1 MNDSAHLLIV
11 DDDRDIRELL
21 SEILTRYGYRV
32 STAHDAPEMARVL
45 SATHI
50 DLVVLDVMLPGQDG
64 LSICRELRASSNLPV
79 IMLTAMGETTDRIIG
94 LEVGADDYLPKPF
107 EARELVARIKAVLR
121 RMNSSVNPE
130 TFQLSD
136 IVSFAGWTLDLAK
149 RQLKT
154 PTEVTV
160 DLTSGEFDL
169 LNAFVEHPQR
179 VLSRDQL
186 LDLARGRNAAP
197 FDRSIDVQVSRLR
210 RKLHVESI
218 GEPLIKTIR
227 NGGYLF
233 TPKVERV

>member
-1 MNDSAHLLIV
+1 MTDSTHLLIV
-11 DDDRDIRELL
+11 DDDREILDLL
-21 SEILTRYGYRV
+21 SGILSHYGYRV
-32 STAHDAPEMARVL
+32 STAHDAPDMARVL
-45 SATHI
+45 SANHI

-107 EARELVARIKAVLR
+107 EARELVARIKSVLR
-121 RMNSSVNPE
+121 RTSSSVSPE
-130 TFQLSD
+130 TSQSNDTL
-136 IVSFAGWTLDLAK
+136 SFAGWRLDLAQ

-154 PTEVTV
+154 PTNVAV

-169 LNAFVEHPQR
+169 LVAFAEHPQR

-210 RKLHVESI
+210 RKLNVDSG

-227 NGGYLF
+227 SGGYLF